1 MNGFQ
6 YSVNQYP
13 VSLSYSFLAWIVFL
27 CVHKSMEILLQ
38 QWGFGSQQITM
49 SSDVKLNKFVNNLL
63 FNALSL
69 QLLPEKSVV
78 VQEIDSN
85 LYINTIPFHW
95 IQLYDIDASI
105 SNVFLTF
112 YRLYIKLNSIPK
124 LYIKYCHIQ
133 ITKVPRLHKTL
144 IDSFIN
150 NQ

>member
-6 YSVNQYP
+6 YSVNQYS
-13 VSLSYSFLAWIVFL
+13 VTLSYYFSSMNCFLMLSQINGDFTPT
-27 CVHKSMEILLQ
+27 M
-38 QWGFGSQQITM
+38 GFGSQQINM
-49 SSDVKLNKFVNNLL
+49 SSDVKLNEFVNNLL

-105 SNVFLTF
+105 SNVFLTC
-112 YRLYIKLNSIPK
+112 YIVHVKLTGISK
-124 LYIKYCHIQ
+124 LYIKCCHIQ
-133 ITKVPRLHKTL
+133 IRKVRAYIKH
-144 IDSFIN
+144 
-150 NQ
+150 